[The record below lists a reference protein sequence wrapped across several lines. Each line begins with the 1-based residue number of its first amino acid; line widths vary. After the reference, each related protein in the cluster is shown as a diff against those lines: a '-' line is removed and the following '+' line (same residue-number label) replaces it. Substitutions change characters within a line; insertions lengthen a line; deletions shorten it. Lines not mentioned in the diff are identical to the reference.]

1 MGKNEE
7 HNYVRTGFEAHREDG
22 PVETGWVCRDCGYH
36 RLEGD
41 LWNSTVRDIFLDSVA
56 RDLGIR
62 LSPPDCPPAE
72 SWLGMARLLQ
82 MLLDLKDRR
91 DRLER
96 AASDADQQLNNWT
109 DGLREAIGEG
119 SDTDLLFEEL
129 GLGDRDNYPEPLDAF
144 IQEGMLPFSGREEA
158 LELEPGQFRNL
169 N

>member
-1 MGKNEE
+1 
-7 HNYVRTGFEAHREDG
+7 
-22 PVETGWVCRDCGYH
+22 
-36 RLEGD
+36 
-41 LWNSTVRDIFLDSVA
+41 
-56 RDLGIR
+56 
-62 LSPPDCPPAE
+62 
-72 SWLGMARLLQ
+72 